1 MSTPRTLAFESADTV
16 NRVVALLVRFPEIHS
31 VRSNPEDGTLTLSF
45 AVRKRLDR
53 AQTRA
58 FGDRIAEHVRAF
70 LDLRGD
76 VSDRIAVNAER
87 DAALTFVTVTRDAES
102 FSRGELE
109 LLVAMFADTFRDGLV
124 RDGAGTPVDDDPAAR
139 DDLVEVALD
148 ALRDPAQRQR
158 LVGFREEQRVLV
170 YFAHAPKRAKARVRS

>member
-1 MSTPRTLAFESADTV
+1 MSTPRTLVFESADTV

-31 VRSNPEDGTLTLSF
+31 VRSNPDDATLTLSF

-58 FGDRIAEHVRAF
+58 FGD
-70 LDLRGD
+70 LRGE
-76 VSDRIAVNAER
+76 VPDRIAVSAQR
-87 DAALTFVTVTRDAES
+87 DTLVTFVTVTRDAES

-109 LLVAMFADTFRDGLV
+109 LLVAMFADAFGEALV
-124 RDGAGTPVDDDPAAR
+124 RDDAGAAPLDDDPAAR

-158 LVGFREEQRVLV
+158 LVGFRDEQRVLV
-170 YFAHAPKRAKARVRS
+170 YFAHAPKRAKARARS